1 MSSFWRGLLIQW
13 RVVGALLIRE
23 IYSRFGRESLGF
35 AWIVGEP
42 LVFAIPVLFVWR
54 AVRDPNEHGIS
65 LMPFLWSGYLPL
77 LLFRHL
83 GGRILLF
90 IRSNVPLLYHQ
101 RVTIFDIFLARS
113 LLEIGSNLTALAI
126 SFAVFYAIGA
136 LDVPRD
142 LPMFYLG
149 YFFMIWWSV
158 AIALIIGALCE
169 RTDWVQQIWTPYSYL
184 YMMFSGFFFLAD
196 WLPPSLRNIAL
207 YQPYTQSYEM
217 LRGGMFGT
225 TITTYG
231 DPAYT
236 TFALAVLTLFGLWLM
251 RESRKYVVIE

>member
-1 MSSFWRGLLIQW
+1 MLSFSRGLVIQW
-13 RVVGALLIRE
+13 RVVGALIIRE
-23 IYSRFGRESLGF
+23 IYTRFGRESLGF
-35 AWIVGEP
+35 AWIVAEP

-90 IRSNVPLLYHQ
+90 IRANV
-101 RVTIFDIFLARS
+101 RVTIFDIFLARA
-113 LLEIGSNLTALAI
+113 LLEIFSNLTALVV

-149 YFFMIWWSV
+149 YFYMIWWSV
-158 AIALIIGALCE
+158 AVALVIGALCE
-169 RTDWVQQIWTPYSYL
+169 RTDWVQQVWMPYAYL
-184 YMMFSGFFFLAD
+184 YMMFSGFFYLAD
-196 WLPPSLRNIAL
+196 WLPPSVRKVAL
-207 YQPYTQSYEM
+207 YQPYTQAYEM
-217 LRGGMFGT
+217 IRGGVFGT
-225 TITTYG
+225 RRLRPMATQPI
-231 DPAYT
+231 P
-236 TFALAVLTLFGLWLM
+236 
-251 RESRKYVVIE
+251 RSPSQS